1 MSELKKTPP
10 KKQGGTCET
19 CVYFDY
25 DEFYG
30 EDVCR
35 ADLDEDESID
45 FMSGTTNQCPLYRF
59 YDEYKSVQ
67 KQN

>member
-1 MSELKKTPP
+1 METKKTPKGP
-10 KKQGGTCET
+10 ESRCET

-30 EDVCR
+30 EEVCR
-35 ADLDEDESID
+35 ADLDEDESVD
-45 FMSGTTNQCPLYRF
+45 FMVGRTNRCPLYRY

>member
-1 MSELKKTPP
+1 MSDRSKEAP
-10 KKQGGTCET
+10 KKLQGSCET

-35 ADLDEDESID
+35 ADLDEDESVD
-45 FMSGTTNQCPLYRF
+45 FTTLAII
-59 YDEYKSVQ
+59 KSF
-67 KQN
+67 

>member
-1 MSELKKTPP
+1 MADKKNE
-10 KKQGGTCET
+10 KRKQSSCDT
-19 CVYFDY
+19 CVFFDY

-30 EDVCR
+30 EEVCR
-35 ADLDEDESID
+35 ADLDEDESVD
-45 FMSGTTNQCPLYRF
+45 FMTGRAGQCPLYRF